1 MPKRI
6 SVIREHGNIA
16 FIMLFGDR
24 RAIIDARDVGLAQ
37 GHYWKAVKNSNGN
50 QKVCATINGRT
61 VYLHRLI
68 SEAQYGI
75 DKSRNV
81 YHLDGNGLDNR
92 RSNLVV
98 PYVHL
103 HLKEKLAKARKKWKK
118 T

>member
-6 SVIREHGNIA
+6 SVIRVYGKIA
-16 FIMLFGDR
+16 FVMLFRGR
-24 RAIIDARDVGLAQ
+24 RAIIDARDVPLVQ
-37 GHYWKAVKNSNGN
+37 GRYWKAKENSNGKL
-50 QKVCATINGRT
+50 KVYATDGDGI

-68 SEAQYGI
+68 SEASHGI

-92 RSNLVV
+92 RSNLVI

-103 HLKEKLAKARKKWKK
+103 HLKEKMTKARKKWKK
-118 T
+118 S